1 MALAPSPL
9 ALTPG
14 PSPRGRGAG
23 GEGIHLPQVSDGVV
37 FRMLDKLLMLN
48 GDRLSYRAL
57 GVEEIGSVY
66 EGIMGFEVEVASG
79 DSIALRPK
87 DVVVNLEALLT
98 QKSNDRPKILNDLEC
113 KVEGKIATGVK
124 TAKTIAELQAA
135 LDRRIS
141 HRTPGV
147 LPAGSLYLQPG
158 EERRRSGSHY
168 TPQKLTAPIVET
180 TLRPILEQLGEHPT
194 AAQILDLKVCD
205 LAMGSGAF
213 LVETCR
219 QLADELVKA
228 WEREKTLTPAP
239 SPRAG
244 EGDKNAEEVRWEV
257 PEVVRQK
264 MVEVAREFRKE
275 PTPSEAIL
283 WQALR
288 SKKLEG
294 RKFRRQQPIGSF
306 IVDFYC
312 ADEKLIVEVD
322 GGIHETQQ
330 ALDQAR
336 QELLESLGLRFVR
349 LSSTLVEQDLPTAL
363 ETIQS
368 ALLSPSPQAG
378 DPRTGEGS
386 QNPVLSPSPLV
397 GEGLGMRGTSAIDP
411 LLYARRLVAQK
422 CLYGVDKNPF
432 AVNLA
437 KLSLWLLTL
446 ADDRPFTF
454 VDHAL
459 KCGDSLV
466 GLTSQEI
473 GSFTGTAQLSL
484 FGGKVREQLR
494 QVVGY
499 RKSLQETDTKD
510 DRDMEAKY
518 QNWETVEGIL
528 AGPRVAG
535 AVKVAAFF
543 GGKKTKDRE
552 DLEQEYQ
559 TLLAQGS
566 QEELQAIVSQ
576 LTKSDRPVEPFHW
589 EIEFPEVF
597 DRPNPGFDAIVGN
610 PPFAGKN
617 TTING
622 HPEGYLDWLKIVH
635 PESHG
640 NADLVAHFFRRSLT
654 ITRLGGTFGLIAT
667 NTIAQGDTRSTGLRF
682 ICNNGGII
690 YNATRRYR
698 WPGMAAVVVSVVH
711 IWKGTHKEK

>member
-1 MALAPSPL
+1 M
-9 ALTPG
+9 
-14 PSPRGRGAG
+14 
-23 GEGIHLPQVSDGVV
+23 
-37 FRMLDKLLMLN
+37 
-48 GDRLSYRAL
+48 
-57 GVEEIGSVY
+57 
-66 EGIMGFEVEVASG
+66 
-79 DSIALRPK
+79 
-87 DVVVNLEALLT
+87 
-98 QKSNDRPKILNDLEC
+98 
-113 KVEGKIATGVK
+113 
-124 TAKTIAELQAA
+124 
-135 LDRRIS
+135 
-141 HRTPGV
+141 
-147 LPAGSLYLQPG
+147 
-158 EERRRSGSHY
+158 
-168 TPQKLTAPIVET
+168 
-180 TLRPILEQLGEHPT
+180 
-194 AAQILDLKVCD
+194 
-205 LAMGSGAF
+205 
-213 LVETCR
+213 
-219 QLADELVKA
+219 
-228 WEREKTLTPAP
+228 
-239 SPRAG
+239 
-244 EGDKNAEEVRWEV
+244 
-257 PEVVRQK
+257 
-264 MVEVAREFRKE
+264 
-275 PTPSEAIL
+275 
-283 WQALR
+283 
-288 SKKLEG
+288 
-294 RKFRRQQPIGSF
+294 
-306 IVDFYC
+306 
-312 ADEKLIVEVD
+312 
-322 GGIHETQQ
+322 
-330 ALDQAR
+330 
-336 QELLESLGLRFVR
+336 
-349 LSSTLVEQDLPTAL
+349 
-363 ETIQS
+363 
-368 ALLSPSPQAG
+368 
-378 DPRTGEGS
+378 
-386 QNPVLSPSPLV
+386 
-397 GEGLGMRGTSAIDP
+397 
-411 LLYARRLVAQK
+411 
-422 CLYGVDKNPF
+422 
-432 AVNLA
+432 
-437 KLSLWLLTL
+437 
-446 ADDRPFTF
+446 
-454 VDHAL
+454 
-459 KCGDSLV
+459 
-466 GLTSQEI
+466 
-473 GSFTGTAQLSL
+473 
-484 FGGKVREQLR
+484 REQLR